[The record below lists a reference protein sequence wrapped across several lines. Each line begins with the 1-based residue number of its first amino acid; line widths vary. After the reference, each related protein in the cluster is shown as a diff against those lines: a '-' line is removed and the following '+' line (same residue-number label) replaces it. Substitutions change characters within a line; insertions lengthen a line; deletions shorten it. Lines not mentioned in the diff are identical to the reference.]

1 MQNQVIK
8 QTFYEFKQRVCQ
20 FNRRIPHR
28 LADII
33 GTVIGLLTLTLPLL
47 VIANYSSANIPNTQ
61 PSLTYNLKQ
70 K

>member
-1 MQNQVIK
+1 MNLNSPSANS
-8 QTFYEFKQRVCQ
+8 TDAS
-20 FNRRIPHR
+20 PHR

-47 VIANYSSANIPNTQ
+47 VIANYSSVNIPNTQ
-61 PSLTYNLKQ
+61 PSIIYNLEQ

>member
-1 MQNQVIK
+1 MNSNSQSANS
-8 QTFYEFKQRVCQ
+8 TDASSH
-20 FNRRIPHR
+20 P

-47 VIANYSSANIPNTQ
+47 VIANYSSVNIPNTQ
-61 PSLTYNLKQ
+61 PSIIYNLKQ